1 MKEINQRI
9 NEEMRKSM
17 LKELD
22 ALEDAIERVDLAEV
36 LRHKLVLE
44 VLLG

>member
-9 NEEMRKSM
+9 NEEMRKSV

-22 ALEDAIERVDLAEV
+22 ALEDAIERTDLADD
-36 LRHKLVLE
+36 LRHKLILE
-44 VLLG
+44 VLIG